1 MSQESFNENPASI
14 SRTSFFNERNA
25 MMKPK
30 TVWVMSAL
38 LVVGVA
44 STASAQLMAAKEG
57 SVVYGHHHLN
67 VTGIDEHKK
76 FWTTLGGTPIKIGTA
91 PNEIVS
97 FPNVLVFLRQQV
109 PTGGTK
115 TSTVNHVGFSVP
127 NLRQMV
133 DKVKAAGYPVVTR
146 AELPPEQEVK
156 DDLAYIGHT
165 KSFIA
170 FVMGPD
176 STKVE
181 LVGAPGQSLPIALHH
196 IHFNTQR
203 VDEMKAWY
211 AKVLNAKPGK
221 RGNFEA
227 ADLPGVNLTFSPS
240 LDPVV
245 GTQGRALDHIGFEVK
260 DLEAFCKRLEGMG
273 IKLERP
279 YTKNAA
285 LNIGL
290 AFIRDPWGTYIEL
303 TEGLDKAS

>member
-1 MSQESFNENPASI
+1 MK
-14 SRTSFFNERNA
+14 
-25 MMKPK
+25 MMTMMTMMTTMNMTNMNRA
-30 TVWVMSAL
+30 TVGLLSAL
-38 LVVGVA
+38 FVLA
-44 STASAQLMAAKEG
+44 SASAASAQLTAAKDG
-57 SVVYGHHHLN
+57 PVVYGHHHLN
-67 VTGIDEHKK
+67 VTSIDEHKK
-76 FWTTLGGTPIKIGTA
+76 FWTQLGGTPIKIGAA
-91 PNEIVS
+91 PNEIVR
-97 FPNVLVFLRQQV
+97 FPNVLVFLRQQA

-127 NLRQMV
+127 NLRQTV
-133 DKVKAAGYPVVTR
+133 DKVKAAGYPIVTR

-176 STKVE
+176 NTKVE
-181 LVGAPGQSLPIALHH
+181 LVGVPGQALSIALHH
-196 IHFNTQR
+196 IHFNTQQ

-211 AKVLNAKPGK
+211 AKVLNAKPGM
-221 RGNFEA
+221 RGNFQA

-240 LDPVV
+240 PEPVV
-245 GTQGRALDHIGFEVK
+245 GTQGRALDHIGFEVR
-260 DLEAFCKRLEGMG
+260 DLEAFCKRLEAMG

-279 YTKNAA
+279 YAKNAA